1 MGIADHMNY
10 RLIQM
15 EKGKELQRQLKG
27 KTKCFYP
34 TFV

>member
-1 MGIADHMNY
+1 MNY

-27 KTKCFYP
+27 KTNVSIPPSFKIGDH
-34 TFV
+34 